1 MNRHER
7 RREEALRRKRMLRF
21 DDLKADGIVNNRV
34 TLGRWIGEQG
44 FPAPIELGPNSVA
57 WMADEVESWLS
68 SRGRRHEA
76 A

>member
-21 DDLKADGIVNNRV
+21 HDLKADGIVNNRV
-34 TLGRWIGEQG
+34 TLGRWIAEQG
-44 FPAPIELGPNSVA
+44 FPAAVELGPNSVA
-57 WMADEVESWLS
+57 WMADEVECWLA